1 MSDCYQESLK
11 EERKVLKKSTVILL
25 VILMVLG
32 LFAGCQVPAAP
43 EAVAPAA
50 SEATQAEA
58 AAPVAE
64 EQVTIDFMNFSAN
77 EGGLLTLGLMKDLF
91 EKDNPNIKVNIETF
105 GWDAYG
111 TQLQTRVGGG
121 DAPDCFELGLDAFPS
136 YVDQS
141 AILPLGDMM
150 GASGTDLS
158 VLTEKSLQ
166 AFSINGTNYGMPY
179 SYSTVIL
186 VYNKDL
192 FDQAGVSYPTADWTW
207 ADADAAALKIKA
219 LGDDYFGLIQPIS
232 TYEFFKVVKQYN
244 GGLLNDDNTAFTV
257 NRAENVEALTRL
269 VDNVLVTN
277 ICPSAVQ
284 RGSLDEWGMFKLGK
298 TGMIVTGIWAF
309 PSFTTDCAFAWD
321 IAVEPG
327 AASKATHY
335 FANGLAISA
344 DSKHADAA
352 YKWIEFLATSE
363 QVAQLRVQLGWE
375 LPCATY
381 QSAMDQYAKLTPPAN
396 RQAVFDSLDFVVPVP
411 QIAQFSQMADILG
424 AELEAAANGSKTP
437 QQALDDAQ
445 AALEAAITL
454 G

>member
-1 MSDCYQESLK
+1 
-11 EERKVLKKSTVILL
+11 VLKKSTVILM
-25 VILMVLG
+25 VVLMVLG
-32 LFAGCQVPAAP
+32 LFAGCQAPAAP
-43 EAVAPAA
+43 EATEPVATEEAMVTEPEAPAA
-50 SEATQAEA
+50 E
-58 AAPVAE
+58 PI
-64 EQVTIDFMNFSAN
+64 TIDFMNFSAN

-91 EKDNPNIKVNIETF
+91 EKDNPNIKINIETF
-105 GWDAYG
+105 GWDTYG
-111 TQLQTRVGGG
+111 TQLQTRIGGG

-141 AILPLGDMM
+141 AILPLDEMTS
-150 GASGTDLS
+150 ATTTDLS
-158 VLTEKSLQ
+158 MLTEKSVQ
-166 AFSINGTNYGMPY
+166 AFSLNGVKYGMPY
-179 SYSTVIL
+179 SYSTVVLI
-186 VYNKDL
+186 YNKDL

-219 LGDDYFGLIQPIS
+219 LGEDYYGLIQPIS

-257 NRAENVEALTRL
+257 NRAENVEALQRL
-269 VDNVLVTN
+269 VDNVQVTN
-277 ICPSAVQ
+277 ICPSTEQ

-309 PSFTTDCAFAWD
+309 PSFTTDCAFNWD

-327 AASKATHY
+327 AATKATHY

-344 DSKHADAA
+344 DSENAEAA

-363 QVAQLRVQLGWE
+363 QVAQLRIQLGWE

-381 QSAMDQYAKLTPPAN
+381 QTAMDQYAKLTPPAN
-396 RQAVFDSLDFVVPVP
+396 RQAVFDSLDYVVPVP
-411 QIAQFSQMADILG
+411 QIAQFSQMGDILG
-424 AELEAAANGSKTP
+424 AELEAAANGTKTP

>member
-1 MSDCYQESLK
+1 M
-11 EERKVLKKSTVILL
+11 LKKSTVILM
-25 VILMVLG
+25 VVLMVLG
-32 LFAGCQVPAAP
+32 LFAGCQAPAATETTEPVATDEAVAAEPAAP
-43 EAVAPAA
+43 EATEPI
-50 SEATQAEA
+50 
-58 AAPVAE
+58 
-64 EQVTIDFMNFSAN
+64 TIDFMNFSAN

-91 EKDNPNIKVNIETF
+91 EKDNPNIKINIETF
-105 GWDAYG
+105 GWDTYG
-111 TQLQTRVGGG
+111 TQLQTRIGGG

-141 AILPLGDMM
+141 AVLPLDDFTS
-150 GASGTDLS
+150 ATSTDLS
-158 VLTEKSLQ
+158 VLTERSVQ
-166 AFSINGTNYGMPY
+166 AFSLDGVKYGMPY
-179 SYSTVIL
+179 SYSTVVLI
-186 VYNKDL
+186 YNKDL

-219 LGDDYFGLIQPIS
+219 LGDDYYGLIQPIS

-257 NRAENVEALTRL
+257 NRAENVQALQRL
-269 VDNVLVTN
+269 VDNVQVSN
-277 ICPSAVQ
+277 ICPSTEQ
-284 RGSLDEWGMFKLGK
+284 RGSLDEWGVFKLGK

-309 PSFTTDCAFAWD
+309 PSFTTDCAFNWD

-335 FANGLAISA
+335 FANGLAVSA
-344 DSKHADAA
+344 DSKNAEAA

-363 QVAQLRVQLGWE
+363 QVAQLRIQLGWE

-381 QSAMDQYAKLTPPAN
+381 QTAMDQYAKLTPPAN
-396 RQAVFDSLDFVVPVP
+396 RVAVFDSLDYVVPVP

-424 AELEAAANGSKTP
+424 AELEAAANGTKTP

>member
-1 MSDCYQESLK
+1 M
-11 EERKVLKKSTVILL
+11 LKKSTVILM

-32 LFAGCQVPAAP
+32 LFAGCQAPAAP
-43 EAVAPAA
+43 EASVPVATE
-50 SEATQAEA
+50 EATQAET
-58 AAPVAE
+58 AAPAAE
-64 EQVTIDFMNFSAN
+64 EPVTIDFMNFSAN

-91 EKDNPNIKVNIETF
+91 EKENPNIKVNIETF
-105 GWDAYG
+105 GYDTYA

-136 YVDQS
+136 YVDQK
-141 AILPLGDMM
+141 AILPLDDMM
-150 GASGTDLS
+150 AASGTDLS
-158 VLTEKSLQ
+158 VLTDKSLQ
-166 AFSINGTNYGMPY
+166 AFSINGTKYGMPY
-179 SYSTVIL
+179 SYSTVVLI
-186 VYNKDL
+186 YNKDL
-192 FDQAGVSYPTADWTW
+192 FDQAGVAYPTADWTW

-219 LGDDYFGLIQPIS
+219 LGDDYYGLIQPIS

-257 NRAENVEALTRL
+257 NRPENVQALQRL

-277 ICPSAVQ
+277 ICPSKEQ
-284 RGSLDEWGMFKLGK
+284 RGSLDEWGVFKLGK

-309 PSFTTDCAFAWD
+309 PSFTTDCAFNWD

-327 AASKATHY
+327 AATKATHY

-344 DSKHADAA
+344 DSKNAEAA
-352 YKWIEFLATSE
+352 YKWIEFIGTSE

-396 RQAVFDSLDFVVPVP
+396 RQAVFDSLNYVVPVP

-424 AELEAAANGSKTP
+424 VELDAAANGSKTP

-454 G
+454 K

>member
-1 MSDCYQESLK
+1 M
-11 EERKVLKKSTVILL
+11 LKKSTVILM

-32 LFAGCQVPAAP
+32 LFAGCQAPAATPAP
-43 EAVAPAA
+43 EATATE
-50 SEATQAEA
+50 EATQAET
-58 AAPVAE
+58 AAPAAE
-64 EQVTIDFMNFSAN
+64 EPVTIDFMNFSAN

-91 EKDNPNIKVNIETF
+91 EKENPNIKVNIETF
-105 GWDAYG
+105 GYDTYA

-136 YVDQS
+136 YVDQK
-141 AILPLGDMM
+141 AILPLDDMM
-150 GASGTDLS
+150 AASSTDLS
-158 VLTEKSLQ
+158 VLTDKSLQ
-166 AFSINGTNYGMPY
+166 AFSINGTKYGMPY
-179 SYSTVIL
+179 SYSTVVLI
-186 VYNKDL
+186 YNKDL
-192 FDQAGVSYPTADWTW
+192 FDQAGVAYPTADWTW

-219 LGDDYFGLIQPIS
+219 LGDDYYGLIQPIS

-244 GGLLNDDNTAFTV
+244 GGLLNDDNSAFTV
-257 NRAENVEALTRL
+257 NRAENVEALQRL

-277 ICPSAVQ
+277 ICPSTEQ
-284 RGSLDEWGMFKLGK
+284 RGSLDEWGVFKLGK

-309 PSFTTDCAFAWD
+309 PSFTTDCAFNWD

-327 AASKATHY
+327 AATKATHY

-344 DSKHADAA
+344 DSKNAEAA
-352 YKWIEFLATSE
+352 YKWIEFIGTSE

-396 RQAVFDSLDFVVPVP
+396 RQAVFDSLNYVVPVP

-424 AELEAAANGSKTP
+424 AELEAAASGSKTP

-454 G
+454 K

>member
-1 MSDCYQESLK
+1 M
-11 EERKVLKKSTVILL
+11 

-32 LFAGCQVPAAP
+32 LFAGCQAAAP
-43 EAVAPAA
+43 EASAPAA
-50 SEATQAEA
+50 TEEAAKSEA
-58 AAPVAE
+58 AAPAVE
-64 EQVTIDFMNFSAN
+64 EPITIDFMNFSAN

-91 EKDNPNIKVNIETF
+91 EKENPNITVNIETF
-105 GWDAYG
+105 GWDTYG

-141 AILPLGDMM
+141 AILPLDDMM
-150 GASGTDLS
+150 AASSTDLG

-166 AFSINGTNYGMPY
+166 AFSLDGTKYGMLY
-179 SYSTVIL
+179 SYSTVVLI
-186 VYNKDL
+186 YNKDL

-219 LGDDYFGLIQPIS
+219 LGDDYYGLIQPIS

-244 GGLLNDDNTAFTV
+244 GGLLNDDNSAFTV
-257 NRAENVEALTRL
+257 NRTENVEALQRL
-269 VDNVLVTN
+269 CDNVLVSN
-277 ICPSAVQ
+277 ICPSAEQ

-327 AASKATHY
+327 AVTKATHY
-335 FANGLAISA
+335 FANGLCVSA
-344 DSKHADAA
+344 DSKNSEAA
-352 YKWIEFLATSE
+352 YKWIEFIGTSE
-363 QVAQLRVQLGWE
+363 QVAQLRIQLGWE

-381 QSAMDQYAKLTPPAN
+381 QTAMDQYAKLTPPAN
-396 RQAVFDSLDFVVPVP
+396 RQAVFDSLDYVVPVP

>member
-1 MSDCYQESLK
+1 M
-11 EERKVLKKSTVILL
+11 LKKSTVILM

-32 LFAGCQVPAAP
+32 LFAGCQAPAATPAP
-43 EAVAPAA
+43 EATATE
-50 SEATQAEA
+50 EATQAET
-58 AAPVAE
+58 AAPAAE
-64 EQVTIDFMNFSAN
+64 EPVTIDFMNFSAN

-91 EKDNPNIKVNIETF
+91 EKENPNIKVNIETF
-105 GWDAYG
+105 GYDTYA

-136 YVDQS
+136 YVDQK
-141 AILPLGDMM
+141 AILPLDDMM
-150 GASGTDLS
+150 AASSTDLS
-158 VLTEKSLQ
+158 VLTDKSLQ
-166 AFSINGTNYGMPY
+166 AFSINGTKYGMPY
-179 SYSTVIL
+179 SYSTVVLI
-186 VYNKDL
+186 YNKDL
-192 FDQAGVSYPTADWTW
+192 FDQAGVAYPTADWTW

-219 LGDDYFGLIQPIS
+219 LGDDYYGLIQPIS

-257 NRAENVEALTRL
+257 NRPENVQALQRL
-269 VDNVLVTN
+269 VDNVQVTN
-277 ICPSAVQ
+277 ICPSTEQ
-284 RGSLDEWGMFKLGK
+284 RGSLDEWGVFKLGK

-309 PSFTTDCAFAWD
+309 PSFTTDCAFNWD

-327 AASKATHY
+327 AATKATHY

-344 DSKHADAA
+344 DSKNAEAA
-352 YKWIEFLATSE
+352 YKWIEFIGTSE

-396 RQAVFDSLDFVVPVP
+396 RQAVFDSLNYVVPVP

-424 AELEAAANGSKTP
+424 AELEAAASGAKTP

-454 G
+454 K

>member
-1 MSDCYQESLK
+1 M
-11 EERKVLKKSTVILL
+11 LKKSTVILM
-25 VILMVLG
+25 VVLMVLG
-32 LFAGCQVPAAP
+32 LFAGCQAPAVTETTEPVATDSAAAAETAAP
-43 EAVAPAA
+43 A
-50 SEATQAEA
+50 SEE
-58 AAPVAE
+58 P
-64 EQVTIDFMNFSAN
+64 VTIDFMNFSAN

-91 EKDNPNIKVNIETF
+91 EKDNPNIKINIETF
-105 GWDAYG
+105 GWDTYG
-111 TQLQTRVGGG
+111 TQLQTRIGGG

-136 YVDQS
+136 YVDQN
-141 AILPLGDMM
+141 AVLPLDEMTA
-150 GASGTDLS
+150 ASSTDLS
-158 VLTEKSLQ
+158 VLTEKSVE
-166 AFSINGTNYGMPY
+166 AFSLDGVKYGMPY
-179 SYSTVIL
+179 SYSTVVLI
-186 VYNKDL
+186 YNKDL

-219 LGDDYFGLIQPIS
+219 LGEDYFGLIQPIS

-257 NRAENVEALTRL
+257 NRAENVLALQRL
-269 VDNVLVTN
+269 VDNVQVTN
-277 ICPSAVQ
+277 ICPSTEQ

-309 PSFTTDCAFAWD
+309 PSFTTDCAFNWD

-327 AASKATHY
+327 AETKATHY
-335 FANGLAISA
+335 FANGLAVSA
-344 DSKHADAA
+344 DSKNAEAA

-363 QVAQLRVQLGWE
+363 QVAQLRIQLGWE

-396 RQAVFDSLDFVVPVP
+396 RQAVFDSLDYVVPVP

-424 AELEAAANGSKTP
+424 AELEAAANGTKTP
-437 QQALDDAQ
+437 QEALDDAQ